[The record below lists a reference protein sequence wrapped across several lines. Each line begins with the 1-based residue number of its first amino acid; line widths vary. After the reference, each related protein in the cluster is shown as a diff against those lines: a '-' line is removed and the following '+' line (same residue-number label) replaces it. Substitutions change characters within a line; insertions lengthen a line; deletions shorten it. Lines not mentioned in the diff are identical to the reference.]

1 MGTSVIVS
9 QVMTALRPRIMTLI
23 SDALSAQES
32 ARLEALRLE
41 EEKRQQALL
50 IQQQQEAAR
59 FEALR
64 LEEERRQQALLLQ
77 QQQQSSVSSS
87 SSSLTSLFGSG
98 KEHYVKFEVPG
109 QFNQEYNIG
118 K

>member
-1 MGTSVIVS
+1 
-9 QVMTALRPRIMTLI
+9 MTALRPRIMTLI

-41 EEKRQQALL
+41 GERRQQALL

-59 FEALR
+59 LEALR
-64 LEEERRQQALLLQ
+64 LEEEKRQQALLIQQ

>member
-1 MGTSVIVS
+1 MG
-9 QVMTALRPRIMTLI
+9 PRIMTLI

-59 FEALR
+59 LEALRLEALR

>member
-1 MGTSVIVS
+1 
-9 QVMTALRPRIMTLI
+9 MTALRPRIMTLI
-23 SDALSAQES
+23 SDALSAQEA

-41 EEKRQQALL
+41 EERRQQALL

-59 FEALR
+59 LEALR